1 MTEWSAASYHRV
13 SGPQFSWGLKVLDRL
28 SLAGVERV
36 VDAGCGSGR
45 LTGELLSRWPDGRL
59 VAVDRSTNMLL
70 KAREHLVPTFG
81 HRVWFVQVAL
91 PHLPLTDWAD
101 VVFSTA
107 TFHWVLDHRTLF
119 RQIHQALR
127 SGGQLHAQCGGGP
140 NLVNAHALAERVMRE
155 PEFAPY
161 FGDWVGIWEFA
172 APDTTAD
179 RLEAAGFVDIETS
192 LEEAPTVLEDE
203 HAYRDF
209 VTTVIYHQH
218 LQRLPDGSL
227 RQRFVDE
234 VTALSA
240 GEVPPF
246 CLDYW
251 RLNLRARKP

>member
-1 MTEWSAASYHRV
+1 MTEWNAASYHRV

-59 VAVDRSTNMLL
+59 VAVDRSANMLL
-70 KAREHLVPTFG
+70 KAREHLAPTFG
-81 HRVWFVQVAL
+81 RRVWFVQVAL

-107 TFHWVLDHRTLF
+107 TFHWVLDHQTLF
-119 RQIHQALR
+119 RHIHQALR

-140 NLVNAHALAERVMRE
+140 NLANAHALAERVMRE
-155 PEFAPY
+155 PAFAPY
-161 FGDWVGIWEFA
+161 FSDWVGIWEFA
-172 APDTTAD
+172 APDATAD

-203 HAYRDF
+203 RAYGDF

-234 VTALSA
+234 VTALSG